1 MPGKPNNCN
10 LLQVLPEFLNGRK
23 AFEHYAK
30 HSKGVIIGK
39 KGKLKAKPGGADV
52 PEFTSYDAYISA
64 ARSFWSPS
72 VRSGVLQG
80 TRADGSILR
89 FEQSTGYFGV
99 MRNGKISTFFRPD
112 GDAAAQLKYFKD
124 QL

>member
-1 MPGKPNNCN
+1 M
-10 LLQVLPEFLNGRK
+10 LPEFTNGRK

-30 HSKGVIIGK
+30 HSKGVVLGK
-39 KGKLKAKPGGADV
+39 KGNVKAKPGGADV
-52 PEFTSYDAYISA
+52 PEFASYDAYVGA
-64 ARSFWSPS
+64 ASSFWSPS
-72 VRSGVLQG
+72 ARKGILEG

-89 FEQSTGYFGV
+89 FEPSTGYFGV

-112 GDAAAQLKYFKD
+112 GDGLKYFKD